1 MLHTCASTP
10 HGKMNE
16 TRHRRTF
23 GSCII
28 IVNAQRELHL
38 HITTQ
43 HSTL

>member
-1 MLHTCASTP
+1 MLHTYASTP
-10 HGKMNE
+10 YGNMNE

-23 GSCII
+23 GSCINI
-28 IVNAQRELHL
+28 LNAQRGLHL